1 MRAFTRKELKKLLL
15 EAANANSDD
24 RTRFLDVLSSIPETS
39 REHANLYLLP
49 VVAILGRLHPV
60 AVRRGFSPEERCEGL
75 LAMEIFDRFGL
86 VPQDG
91 RHAAGDTQFPALV
104 SRLKTALEQ
113 AED

>member
-15 EAANANSDD
+15 EAVHAHSED
-24 RTRFLDVLSSIPETS
+24 RMRFLNVLSSIPETS

-49 VVAILGRLHPV
+49 AVAILGRLQPV
-60 AVRRGFSPEERCEGL
+60 AIRRVFSPEERSEGL